1 MGFSRS
7 GSQIS
12 AYSAETN
19 PRKCIALTQQ
29 GFGLRDRDLA
39 KTFSTFIRRK
49 ISG

>member
-19 PRKCIALTQQ
+19 PRKCIALNAARFWSTGQ
-29 GFGLRDRDLA
+29 R
-39 KTFSTFIRRK
+39 FS
-49 ISG
+49 